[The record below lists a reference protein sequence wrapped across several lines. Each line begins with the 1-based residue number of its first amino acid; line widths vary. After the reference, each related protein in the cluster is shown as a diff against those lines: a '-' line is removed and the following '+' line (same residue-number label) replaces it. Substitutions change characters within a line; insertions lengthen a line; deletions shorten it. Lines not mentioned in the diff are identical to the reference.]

1 MKFSAILLGIFV
13 MLSTLVLVGQNLQ
26 KPHITGNSATDAATV
41 RTTIIGSPTD
51 SPAPSPPPSG
61 GGGGGGSSSQSSVA
75 PAVYGSATSSARG
88 VTSDEVVKN
97 YYESQPLKFAPITT
111 SVATIKSPAERGR
124 LTARTVTFAIGLAL
138 IVIAILIALILSHSH
153 KPKKHR
159 FKRNKV

>member
-1 MKFSAILLGIFV
+1 MKWAPLILVIVALA
-13 MLSTLVLVGQNLQ
+13 STLTIIQLNS
-26 KPHITGNSATDAATV
+26 ITGKSSVDTATL
-41 RTTIIGSPTD
+41 TIQFGDLTD
-51 SPAPSPPPSG
+51 SPPVVTPPSSG
-61 GGGGGGSSSQSSVA
+61 GGGGSGSNSQSSVA
-75 PAVYGSATSSARG
+75 PAVRGAATSTSRG

-124 LTARTVTFAIGLAL
+124 LTTRTMTFALGLAL

-153 KPKKHR
+153 GRKKHR

>member
-1 MKFSAILLGIFV
+1 MKFTALLLGMFI
-13 MLSTLVLVGQNLQ
+13 MLSTLVLVGQNIQ
-26 KPHITGNSATDAATV
+26 KPHITGNSASDAGTV
-41 RTTIIGSPTD
+41 RTTILTSPTD
-51 SPAPSPPPSG
+51 SPPTAPPSS

-97 YYESQPLKFAPITT
+97 YYEGQPLKFAPITT

-124 LTARTVTFAIGLAL
+124 LTARTMTFAIGLAL
-138 IVIAILIALILSHSH
+138 IVVAILIALLLSHSH
-153 KPKKHR
+153 GKKKHR

>member
-1 MKFSAILLGIFV
+1 MRWAFFVLAAVAFTGIFAILQYNTVTGKSAV
-13 MLSTLVLVGQNLQ
+13 DTATLTIHFGDL
-26 KPHITGNSATDAATV
+26 IDAPPV
-41 RTTIIGSPTD
+41 V
-51 SPAPSPPPSG
+51 SPPSS

-97 YYESQPLKFAPITT
+97 YYEGQPLKFAPITT

-124 LTARTVTFAIGLAL
+124 LTARTMTFAIGLAL
-138 IVIAILIALILSHSH
+138 IVVAILIALLLSHSH
-153 KPKKHR
+153 SKKKHR